1 MSLADTEPG
10 LTQPDEVY
18 EVRQALDA
26 LDDVVVQL
34 QLLQVLTARG
44 YRCGGCLKTTR
55 APGCDRC
62 RSSVLVPRKTE
73 VYSHGAPQ
81 LSAFPRGGGTLAR
94 ST

>member
-34 QLLQVLTARG
+34 QLLQVLK
-44 YRCGGCLKTTR
+44 L
-55 APGCDRC
+55 P
-62 RSSVLVPRKTE
+62 E
-73 VYSHGAPQ
+73 VIDAEDV
-81 LSAFPRGGGTLAR
+81 
-94 ST
+94 